1 MLLEKKKKKRS
12 PVSVCVFPRALWCSE
27 AVDQHRKAPG
37 FLFQDR
43 CFVCNFSLALLS
55 ATGDFEMLFFFFFFP
70 TVQTKSSIVPFQL
83 MQAAQESRRQKK
95 RNPVYLIIILR
106 C

>member
-55 ATGDFEMLFFFFFFP
+55 ATGDFEMLFFFFFP

-95 RNPVYLIIILR
+95 ETLCI
-106 C
+106 